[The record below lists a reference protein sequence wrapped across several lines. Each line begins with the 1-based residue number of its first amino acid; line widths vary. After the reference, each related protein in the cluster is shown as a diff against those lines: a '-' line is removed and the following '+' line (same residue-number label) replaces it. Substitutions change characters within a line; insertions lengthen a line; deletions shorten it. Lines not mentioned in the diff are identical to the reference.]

1 MSRQLITIKTN
12 GGGRSKLCIT
22 AKSNGVSSA
31 IALAASA
38 ANACEK
44 ESAGVPVE
52 NLTVSELA
60 SRIVLE
66 P

>member
-1 MSRQLITIKTN
+1 LRVSRQLITIKTN

-44 ESAGVPVE
+44 ESA
-52 NLTVSELA
+52 
-60 SRIVLE
+60 RVL
-66 P
+66 